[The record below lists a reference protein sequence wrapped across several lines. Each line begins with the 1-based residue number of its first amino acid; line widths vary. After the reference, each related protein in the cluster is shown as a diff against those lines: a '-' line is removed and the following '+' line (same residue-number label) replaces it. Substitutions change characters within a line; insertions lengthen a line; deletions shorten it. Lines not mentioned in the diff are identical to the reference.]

1 MTPAE
6 KSCFAIA
13 EPVDPGAMSISI
25 NSSSEEIERS
35 GKLAELEPLERTSCA
50 TKVKE
55 KTREKASSTRI
66 NAGLF
71 MLFSF
76 FNC

>member
-1 MTPAE
+1 
-6 KSCFAIA
+6 
-13 EPVDPGAMSISI
+13 MSISI

-55 KTREKASSTRI
+55 KTREKANFCDYFKLTSSYNDVEKERQD
-66 NAGLF
+66 ALAKASALF
-71 MLFSF
+71 KK
-76 FNC
+76 